1 MGDLSQFFKDE
12 SETVLEIY
20 AWHKKMGDAE
30 APRNY
35 LGASI
40 LGHECERYL
49 WYTFRHCV
57 KENLTGRMYRLFE
70 TGRREEAR
78 IISELRAIGYTVYD
92 KDSAGKQFG
101 VKAIGGHMAGHMDA
115 VVEGVLDA
123 PKTPHLFECKTAG
136 GTETESKDF
145 EKCQKSGVR
154 VAKPVHYAQ
163 MQIYMGLNGLTR
175 ALYVMVKKATD
186 ELYSERV
193 HFDSTEFDRLMKKAE
208 RIIRSNAPLER
219 CADRPDDFR
228 CKFCSAHDLCWGT
241 GKTALPVPAK
251 SCRQCCHATPEIDEG
266 ESWASWSCSSHKKD
280 LTSREQGEA
289 CSRHLC
295 LPGLISF
302 AEPTDATETTIEFS
316 NAKDKAKWIH
326 GDGQDGTWSTDELIA
341 SPGPLVGRK
350 EVEAVKSMMKGRI
363 TEYRPPL
370 DTPDGLMDRY
380 PAEDSRL
387 KWEGPDTAD
396 GQCDLGKALHGLM
409 QIPTDGTMPEPTS
422 QFEDDSHLAYEF
434 GGRFLLVI
442 YKKHT
447 WAAIWEGV
455 E

>member
-1 MGDLSQFFKDE
+1 
-12 SETVLEIY
+12 
-20 AWHKKMGDAE
+20 
-30 APRNY
+30 
-35 LGASI
+35 
-40 LGHECERYL
+40 
-49 WYTFRHCV
+49 
-57 KENLTGRMYRLFE
+57 
-70 TGRREEAR
+70 
-78 IISELRAIGYTVYD
+78 
-92 KDSAGKQFG
+92 
-101 VKAIGGHMAGHMDA
+101 
-115 VVEGVLDA
+115 
-123 PKTPHLFECKTAG
+123 
-136 GTETESKDF
+136 
-145 EKCQKSGVR
+145 
-154 VAKPVHYAQ
+154 
-163 MQIYMGLNGLTR
+163 
-175 ALYVMVKKATD
+175 MVKKATD

-208 RIIRSNAPLER
+208 RIIRSNSPLER

-266 ESWASWSCSSHKKD
+266 ETWARWSCSSHKKD

-295 LPGLISF
+295 LPGLIYF

-350 EVEAVKSMMKGRI
+350 EVEAVKSMMKGKI

-387 KWEGPDTAD
+387 VWDGENNDDAILAAVGAALAITEGGDV
-396 GQCDLGKALHGLM
+396 
-409 QIPTDGTMPEPTS
+409 PEPTDVYEDEHH
-422 QFEDDSHLAYEF
+422 QAFEFD
-434 GGRFLLVI
+434 GRFLLVV
-442 YKKHT
+442 YKSANL
-447 WAAIWEGV
+447 AALWSCV